1 VVKQYSTPVI
11 TISPDS
17 SVFDALQEMKNKFVK
32 RLVITNGAIPLGII
46 TERDIN
52 KFLEDDK
59 TVRAV
64 DEIPIKHLM
73 QKNIV
78 LITDGLEDDFY
89 QCAAKMENLKI
100 GSVILVDKNRCL
112 SGIISRTDIVKSYA
126 NVFGGKYLV
135 KDFMSTRIVTCRKS
149 DSLKFALNLMN
160 QNKVSRLVVTDK
172 NGSAVGLI
180 TTNTL
185 LSHSDYFTRGNTRSR
200 DYLLPLNGELNVSD
214 LLARSRDYL
223 LPLNGELNVSDLLEG
238 NLITISEEEDL
249 ARAAGL
255 MIKNKI
261 SGIPVLNS
269 KQDLIGLVSKTDVV
283 KAFSDVVP
291 HENLKLRYSEMY

>member
-1 VVKQYSTPVI
+1 MVKQYSTPVI

-126 NVFGGKYLV
+126 NVFGGKFLV

-214 LLARSRDYL
+214 LL
-223 LPLNGELNVSDLLEG
+223 EG
-238 NLITISEEEDL
+238 NLITINEEEDL

-269 KQDLIGLVSKTDVV
+269 NQDLIGLVSKTDVV
-283 KAFSDVVP
+283 KAFSDVAP

>member
-1 VVKQYSTPVI
+1 
-11 TISPDS
+11 
-17 SVFDALQEMKNKFVK
+17 
-32 RLVITNGAIPLGII
+32 
-46 TERDIN
+46 
-52 KFLEDDK
+52 
-59 TVRAV
+59 
-64 DEIPIKHLM
+64 
-73 QKNIV
+73 
-78 LITDGLEDDFY
+78 
-89 QCAAKMENLKI
+89 
-100 GSVILVDKNRCL
+100 
-112 SGIISRTDIVKSYA
+112 
-126 NVFGGKYLV
+126 
-135 KDFMSTRIVTCRKS
+135 MSTRIVTCRKS

-160 QNKVSRLVVTDK
+160 QNKVSRLVVTDE

-214 LLARSRDYL
+214 LL
-223 LPLNGELNVSDLLEG
+223 GG

-249 ARAAGL
+249 ARAASL

-283 KAFSDVVP
+283 KAFSDVAP
-291 HENLKLRYSEMY
+291 HEKLKLRYSEMY

>member
-1 VVKQYSTPVI
+1 VAKQYSTPVI
-11 TISPDS
+11 TVSPDS
-17 SVFDALQEMKNKFVK
+17 SVFDALKEMQNKFVK
-32 RLVITNGAIPLGII
+32 RLVITNGTIPLGII

-89 QCAAKMENLKI
+89 QCASKMENLKI
-100 GSVILVDKNRCL
+100 GSVILVDKNGYL

-126 NVFGGKYLV
+126 NIFGGKYLV
-135 KDFMSTRIVTCRKS
+135 KDFMSTKIVTCRKS

-160 QNKVSRLVVTDK
+160 QNKVSRLIVTNQ
-172 NGSAVGLI
+172 NGVAIGLI

-185 LSHSDYFTRGNTRSR
+185 LNHSDYFTKGNTRSR
-200 DYLLPLNGELNVSD
+200 DYLLPLNKEVIVN
-214 LLARSRDYL
+214 
-223 LPLNGELNVSDLLEG
+223 DLLEE
-238 NLITISEEEDL
+238 NLVIINEDDDL
-249 ARAAGL
+249 ASAASL
-255 MIKNKI
+255 MIKYKI
-261 SGIPVLNS
+261 SGIPVLDS
-269 KQDLIGLVSKTDVV
+269 KQNLIGLVSKTDVV

>member
-1 VVKQYSTPVI
+1 VAKQYSTPVI

-17 SVFDALQEMKNKFVK
+17 SVFDALKEMQNKFVK
-32 RLVITNGAIPLGII
+32 RLVITNGTIPLGII

-52 KFLEDDK
+52 KFLENDK

-89 QCAAKMENLKI
+89 QCASKMENLKI
-100 GSVILVDKNRCL
+100 GSVILVDKNGYL

-126 NVFGGKYLV
+126 NIFGGKYLV
-135 KDFMSTRIVTCRKS
+135 KDFMSTKIVTCRKS

-160 QNKVSRLVVTDK
+160 QNKVSRLIVTNQ
-172 NGSAVGLI
+172 NGVAIGLI

-185 LSHSDYFTRGNTRSR
+185 LNHSDYFTKGNTRSR
-200 DYLLPLNGELNVSD
+200 DYLLPLNKEVIVN
-214 LLARSRDYL
+214 
-223 LPLNGELNVSDLLEG
+223 DLLEE
-238 NLITISEEEDL
+238 NLVIINEDDDL
-249 ARAAGL
+249 ASAASL
-255 MIKNKI
+255 MIKYKI
-261 SGIPVLNS
+261 SGIPVLDS
-269 KQDLIGLVSKTDVV
+269 KQNLIGLVSKTDVV